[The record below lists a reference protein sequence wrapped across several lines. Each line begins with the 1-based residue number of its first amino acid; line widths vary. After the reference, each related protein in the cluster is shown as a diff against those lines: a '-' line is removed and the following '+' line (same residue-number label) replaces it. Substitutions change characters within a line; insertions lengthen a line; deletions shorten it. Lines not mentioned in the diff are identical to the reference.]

1 MSEIEFIGI
10 AESEREKFKSAF
22 EYLAKSKTED
32 CFEESVFA
40 EYIGDKVTRYFV
52 NPTKEEAD
60 EMLAKWK
67 LNSSV
72 EMPWDFGSWFAA
84 LESAEIEYQKLELKS
99 DGAGKIVFE
108 QLAWPSG
115 GIEATIEFVKAF
127 GGEVTSNN
135 AI

>member
-10 AESEREKFKSAF
+10 TPEESEKFKSAF
-22 EYLAKSKTED
+22 EYLAKSKAERS
-32 CFEESVFA
+32 FEESVFS
-40 EYIGDKVTRYFV
+40 EYIGGKVTSYFV

-67 LNSSV
+67 LDPNV
-72 EMPWDFGSWFAA
+72 EMPWDFGSWFDA
-84 LESAEIEYQKLELKS
+84 LESAEIEYQKIEFRP
-99 DGAGKIVFE
+99 DGSGSIVFE

-127 GGEVTSNN
+127 GGEVISNN